1 MPQMNRQRGEEPGS
15 EAGRGYAYD
24 RRALNWFSCP
34 YILPNYLYSRPPRR
48 FTCLVP
54 SWDKHV
60 VVDCSCFLCRSGT
73 LTHSVNGS
81 LDKLDKLVVR
91 RLVRLMDTLGKL
103 DSPMLGYLGLGLT
116 LPWT

>member
-24 RRALNWFSCP
+24 LRALNWFSCS

-60 VVDCSCFLCRSGT
+60 VVDCSCFLCRSDSNSFREW
-73 LTHSVNGS
+73 LSRQARQA
-81 LDKLDKLVVR
+81 R
-91 RLVRLMDTLGKL
+91 RPKAREAD
-103 DSPMLGYLGLGLT
+103 GYPG
-116 LPWT
+116 